1 MNFKQYT
8 IALLIVLFCAG
19 SVIVGIRSALTSET
33 SDYTC
38 TSLPDKGQGLT
49 EYQGSPYSTVY
60 YSAPAQG
67 TTVAVPMRSVNSGIL
82 RHPQPS
88 YYAGASME
96 YRMSAGNYASQGL
109 YQTSHQVYSY
119 GGASAGGV
127 GGYVVEGGSTNRAVG
142 SNMGYAGGIGL
153 RTTISPAAG
162 YTGGIVASGSI
173 GKQMVAFTPMF
184 AQTSSLDEYIPSSS
198 GRRRIIRADGKA
210 DAGDTKEENGQIYEW
225 DEDAEAWVLRDS
237 TPSIGDKFTTTD
249 GTVYVWN
256 GSMWIPERDIK
267 DPDSPIGDVPW
278 LFFGLLVAG
287 YVGIITYKRN
297 KPKPCDKQ

>member
-8 IALLIVLFCAG
+8 IAFLIILFCAG

-33 SDYTC
+33 SGYT
-38 TSLPDKGQGLT
+38 SVPDKEQGFV

-67 TTVAVPMRSVNSGIL
+67 TAVAVPMRSVNSGIL
-82 RHPQPS
+82 RHSQPS
-88 YYAGASME
+88 YYARASTE
-96 YRMSAGNYASQGL
+96 YRALANYASQGL

-119 GGASAGGV
+119 GGASAGGA
-127 GGYVVEGGSTNRAVG
+127 GGYGVG
-142 SNMGYAGGIGL
+142 SNTNYVFGGNRGYAGSIITQ
-153 RTTISPAAG
+153 RTVLPSAAG
-162 YTGGIVASGSI
+162 NAGVAMSSGVV
-173 GKQMVAFTPMF
+173 GKQMVAFTPML
-184 AQTSSLDEYIPSSS
+184 AQASSLDEYIPSS
-198 GRRRIIRADGKA
+198 GRRRIIRADGTA
-210 DAGDTKEENGQIYEW
+210 DAGDTKVENGQIYVW

-237 TPSIGDKFTTTD
+237 APSVGDKFTTTD

-267 DPDSPIGDVPW
+267 DPDTPVGDTPW

-287 YVGIITYKRN
+287 YVGIITYRRN

>member
-8 IALLIVLFCAG
+8 VALLIVLFCAG
-19 SVIVGIRSALTSET
+19 SVIVGIRSALTSEVPD
-33 SDYTC
+33 SY
-38 TSLPDKGQGLT
+38 SLWNNGKEYQ
-49 EYQGSPYSTVY
+49 EYQGASNSTVY
-60 YSAPAQG
+60 YSAPAQV
-67 TTVAVPMRSVNSGIL
+67 TSVAVPMRSVNSGIL
-82 RHPQPS
+82 RHSSAS
-88 YYAGASME
+88 YHAGAHTANA
-96 YRMSAGNYASQGL
+96 MSGTYASQGL
-109 YQTSHQVYSY
+109 TQTSYQVHSY